1 MTKIISIIM
10 TIVLFFSGQMT
21 GISSFFNALST
32 ALTGAPLFS
41 LGSFDSFS
49 SGLDDENIVK
59 LSTNTGYVDDIL
71 LVFME
76 KVSLFQRNS
85 IFKSVD
91 GRCIGFLEPANLFVL
106 QVSFDNLDESEALCE
121 KLMQEPGVVFASGS
135 FAFKYEDDFTPNDP
149 FDGLNSGSDKW
160 DESNPGGSTWWLEA
174 IDARNAWGY
183 SDYFNHI
190 NIGIVDSGFETNHP
204 ELDGKIVFPSRM
216 LAKQNIPDA
225 HGTHVSG
232 IIAAKGDNGE
242 GISGICQNS
251 TLTCVDWEPEKGQ
264 LWIADLRI
272 IFGVGYAVKAGAK
285 VVNLSVGASGS
296 IANGKPA
303 YPELWMDTE
312 AALVSVYTA
321 LLVKEGYDF
330 VIVQSAGN
338 GDSNGNAVDAFNNG
352 SFCCITEDNS
362 LSKLVG
368 VPAKDIL
375 DRIIIAGCARNLGN
389 GQFMQSS
396 FSNVG
401 SRVDICAPGSS
412 VYSCSSAKNN
422 YYQYMSGTSMAA
434 PVITAIASLVW
445 SVNPALTGAQVK
457 AIVCDDANTRY
468 DVPETSNH
476 FWATPGFQTY
486 RLVNAK
492 LAVEAAIKTITP
504 VGTVK
509 GRAVNSIGQGKAC
522 EIIADTGSNE
532 YSFCAGSDGYFEF
545 ILPPGEVVIN
555 LRNSDST
562 LTTINASVTNNQTL
576 DLTNVVIL

>member
-1 MTKIISIIM
+1 M
-10 TIVLFFSGQMT
+10 TIILFFSGQMT
-21 GISSFFNALST
+21 GVTSFFNSLST

-59 LSTNTGYVDDIL
+59 LSSNTGYVDDIL

-76 KVSLFQRNS
+76 KVSLFERNS

-91 GRCIGFLEPANLFVL
+91 GRCIGYLEPARLFVL
-106 QVSFDNLDESEALCE
+106 QVSFDNLDESEALC
-121 KLMQEPGVVFASGS
+121 KRLMQEPGVVFACGS
-135 FAFKYEDDFTPNDP
+135 YAFKYESDFTPNDP
-149 FDGLNSGSDKW
+149 FDGINTGGDRW

-174 IDARNAWGY
+174 IDARNTWGY

-190 NIGIVDSGFETNHP
+190 NIGIVDSGFDTAHP
-204 ELDGKIVFPSRM
+204 DLAGKIIFPSNI
-216 LAKQNIPDA
+216 LARQNIPGN

-251 TLTCVDWEPEKGQ
+251 TLTCVDWEPEEGQ

-303 YPELWMDTE
+303 YPELWMDAE

-321 LLVKEGYDF
+321 LLIKEGYDF

-352 SFCCITEDNS
+352 SFCCITEENS
-362 LSKLVG
+362 LSKIVG
-368 VPAKDIL
+368 VPAKDII
-375 DRIIIAGCARNLGN
+375 DRIIVTGCARNRGS
-389 GQFMQSS
+389 GQFVQSS

-412 VYSCSSAKNN
+412 VYSCSTADSN

-434 PVITAIASLVW
+434 PVVTAIASLVW
-445 SVNPALTGAQVK
+445 SINPALTGAQVK
-457 AIVCDDANTRY
+457 SIVCDDANTRY
-468 DVPETSNH
+468 EVPAANDP
-476 FWATPGFQTY
+476 FWSTPDFQSY

-492 LAVEAAIKTITP
+492 LAVEAAIKTIAA

-509 GRAVNSIGQGKAC
+509 GRVVDGSGQGRAC

-532 YSFCAGSDGYFEF
+532 YRFCSGSDGYFEF
-545 ILPPGEVVIN
+545 ILPPGDAGITFTGADSSFVETTVSVVQN
-555 LRNSDST
+555 ET
-562 LTTINASVTNNQTL
+562 A
-576 DLTNVVIL
+576 DLGNIVLIQI